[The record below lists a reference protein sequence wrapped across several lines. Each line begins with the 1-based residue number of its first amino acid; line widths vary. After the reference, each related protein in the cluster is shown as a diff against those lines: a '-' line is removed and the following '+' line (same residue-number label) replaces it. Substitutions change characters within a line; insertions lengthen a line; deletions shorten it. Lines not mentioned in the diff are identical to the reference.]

1 MWRVYYNNGVDPILE
16 VGIYESKR
24 LAISAKR
31 NFIYIST
38 KDKIYNNYEESR
50 TDFREYNIMTI
61 IEKIVE

>member
-1 MWRVYYNNGVDPILE
+1 MWKVYYNNGVDPILE

-38 KDKIYNNYEESR
+38 KDKIYDSYEDSR
-50 TDFREYNIMTI
+50 IDFREYNIMTI
-61 IEKIVE
+61 IERLEE